1 MIRTRTRTN
10 TTYSDG
16 VEASAA
22 GSSGRA
28 SRAVSVE
35 RGGMGNRRARV
46 CSTFRK
52 ILHVT
57 ELIMPLIVVAE
68 SIVVFWW
75 PRIGPLVLEL
85 NASQGLVSNSL
96 LSRIDFKDECV
107 DNCVVVAAVA
117 HLSPR
122 PLTQPHLL
130 CARHICRARQP
141 NG

>member
-1 MIRTRTRTN
+1 M
-10 TTYSDG
+10 SFG
-16 VEASAA
+16 GPVE
-22 GSSGRA
+22 
-28 SRAVSVE
+28 
-35 RGGMGNRRARV
+35 
-46 CSTFRK
+46 
-52 ILHVT
+52 
-57 ELIMPLIVVAE
+57 
-68 SIVVFWW
+68 
-75 PRIGPLVLEL
+75 PRVLEL
-85 NASQGLVSNSL
+85 NASQGQVSDSF